1 MFGILVRIFGGVTLL
16 VSFGAMAMA
25 GEPHNDGIYSDPG
38 SNSIAAQQNVGG
50 EAAYLPPSEVL
61 PMDPVPE
68 PGTLVLVGSGLI
80 MAARFARKR
89 TT

>member
-1 MFGILVRIFGGVTLL
+1 MFRYLVAILGGVSALAL
-16 VSFGAMAMA
+16 VFGVALA

-38 SNSIAAQQNVGG
+38 NSTIGANQNVGN
-50 EAAYLPPSEVL
+50 ESVYVPPDEVL
-61 PMDPVPE
+61 PVDPVPE

-89 TT
+89 AR